1 MACIQQVHQTN
12 IYDKDEDTGE
22 YRYEAGEDI
31 KLTSPTTKTMIPKN
45 RPEPTL
51 SEMFGQLA
59 AVNKKLEDWIESTK
73 ASSTHAGDAN
83 LTIMTMYKRC
93 LAAYGKVWSNI
104 DDLDKPINSE
114 PALEATGRLC
124 KDLITWAKLA
134 GVYLE
139 GKHSLDYIIR
149 ASPKLRNQVLK
160 HTLKPLLNI
169 EAALKMMTE
178 IAQEKAAPREL
189 PVSGSVHVPTTEDG
203 PLSCQNSQKIRFE
216 QALGYV
222 TYSQSLLVF

>member
-1 MACIQQVHQTN
+1 MSPYNKADHH
-12 IYDKDEDTGE
+12 DE
-22 YRYEAGEDI
+22 YQYEARKGI
-31 KLTSPTTKTMIPKN
+31 QSTRPTKKTKIPKN

-73 ASSTHAGDAN
+73 ASSTQAGDAN
-83 LTIMTMYKRC
+83 LSTMTMYKRC

-124 KDLITWAKLA
+124 MDLITWAKLA

-139 GKHSLDYIIR
+139 GKHSLDYTIR

-160 HTLKPLLNI
+160 HTLKPLINI

-178 IAQEKAAPREL
+178 IAQEKAAPREQ
-189 PVSGSVHVPTTEDG
+189 PVSGSAHVPTTEDG
-203 PLSCQNSQKIRFE
+203 PLSYQNSQIIRFE

-222 TYSQSLLVF
+222 TYNQGLLVF

>member
-1 MACIQQVHQTN
+1 MARFPKPHRISP
-12 IYDKDEDTGE
+12 YDKADHNDE
-22 YRYEAGEDI
+22 YQYEAREGI
-31 KLTSPTTKTMIPKN
+31 QSMPPMTKTMIPKN

-59 AVNKKLEDWIESTK
+59 AVNKKLEDWIGSTK
-73 ASSTHAGDAN
+73 TSSTQAGDAN
-83 LTIMTMYKRC
+83 VSTMTMCERC
-93 LAAYGKVWSNI
+93 LAAYGKIWGSINNLEKTI
-104 DDLDKPINSE
+104 DSE
-114 PALEATGRLC
+114 PVLKAIGRLC
-124 KDLITWAKLA
+124 KDLNTWAKLD

-139 GKHSLDYIIR
+139 GKHSLDYTIR

-189 PVSGSVHVPTTEDG
+189 PVLGSAHVPTTEDG
-203 PLSCQNSQKIRFE
+203 PSGCQNSQKIRLE
-216 QALGYV
+216 QPFGYV
-222 TYSQSLLVF
+222 AYNQSLLVF